1 MERKGGRKAGEEG
14 GMTERGGEERG
25 GGGKAGEEGGM
36 TEERWRGR
44 KRESG
49 RQLVKS

>member
-1 MERKGGRKAGEEG
+1 
-14 GMTERGGEERG
+14 MTEERWRGRG
-25 GGGKAGEEGGM
+25 RKAGEEGGM